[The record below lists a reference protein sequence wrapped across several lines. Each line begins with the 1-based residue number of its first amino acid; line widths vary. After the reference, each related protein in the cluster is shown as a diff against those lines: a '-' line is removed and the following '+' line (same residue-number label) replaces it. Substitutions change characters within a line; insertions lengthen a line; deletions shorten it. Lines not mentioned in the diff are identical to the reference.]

1 MSSNVSNPM
10 QMDKH
15 QAEDDE
21 LNEGWSFFGAS
32 FSSKSSYTIIVG
44 G

>member
-1 MSSNVSNPM
+1 MSSSVSNPM
-10 QMDKH
+10 QMNKH

-32 FSSKSSYTIIVG
+32 Y
-44 G
+44 